1 VLVYIYARAS
11 HTFYDHYVEGII
23 YQALLNNKQRNE
35 EKNRNKKEGKIAGRD
50 IADMPQIEITKEAE
64 TKLRTLVE
72 CLDLDN
78 ESTVINELFYKF
90 VLDQEPD
97 KRKMIMAVY
106 QMNVKNSTE
115 EQHLE
120 GGRKTW

>member
-1 VLVYIYARAS
+1 
-11 HTFYDHYVEGII
+11 
-23 YQALLNNKQRNE
+23 
-35 EKNRNKKEGKIAGRD
+35 
-50 IADMPQIEITKEAE
+50 MPQIEITKEAE